1 MSKPSIVID
10 FDGTLVTN
18 AWPQIGE
25 WQPGA
30 VNALQE
36 LTKHAH
42 VIINTCRI
50 APMQPDGK
58 TWRPP
63 AHVHFEI
70 NRIREMLDDQ
80 QLYTVE
86 IWTKAW
92 KPPGVAYVDDRA
104 VRYAGRK
111 GSWKA
116 LTPMLI
122 NKCAGYEEA
131 AASLEFSEEVHG

>member
-10 FDGTLVTN
+10 LDGTLLENT
-18 AWPQIGE
+18 WPQLGK
-25 WQPGA
+25 WQSGA
-30 VNALQE
+30 VEALHE
-36 LTKHAH
+36 LVKHAH

-63 AHVHFEI
+63 AHVHMEI
-70 NRIREMLDDQ
+70 NRIRELLDAEN
-80 QLYTVE
+80 LYTIE

-92 KPPGVAYVDDRA
+92 KPPGVAYIDDRA

-116 LTPMLI
+116 LLPTLI

-131 AASLEFSEEVHG
+131 VASLEFAGEVSN